1 MIKKHLLV
9 ITGIAIILIGISITM
24 VSLNFQTDSLKFQIM
39 NSGNPRAVIID
50 QLDEEIPN
58 KEFQK
63 SVTEILKNTG
73 YDVDLYTTEQVTVDF
88 YKNLPSMK
96 YDLIVIR
103 SHSLGDGYIEESSS
117 LFTGERYSDHK
128 YIKEQFL
135 GYVGRAVPLLLTVVN
150 QGGGL
155 ENFRNDTFFTVGA
168 KMIDGLMVGE
178 FDNSTIILGGC
189 ETMQETRL
197 ADAFLRRGASE
208 VVGWTG
214 LIDSKNNDRIMT
226 EIIKQTTENHLKMED
241 TVDYVNKSI
250 KGRLFYEETK
260 LDYVSRNA

>member
-1 MIKKHLLV
+1 MNKKRPV
-9 ITGIAIILIGISITM
+9 IITGIVIIIAISVALL
-24 VSLNFQTDSLKFQIM
+24 SLNVQTDSMDLEIM
-39 NSGNPRAVIID
+39 DSGSPRAVIID

-63 SVTEILKNTG
+63 SVTEMLKDSG
-73 YDVDLYTTEQVTVDF
+73 YHVDLFTTDQVTVDL

-96 YDLIVIR
+96 YDIIVIR

-117 LFTGERYSDHK
+117 LFTGEKYSDHK

-135 GYVGRAVPLLLTVVN
+135 GYVGRAVPLLAAEVR
-150 QGGGL
+150 QHGGL
-155 ENFRNDTFFTVGA
+155 DNFRNDTFFTVGS
-168 KMIDGLMVGE
+168 KMVDSLMVGK
-178 FDNSTIILGGC
+178 FNNSIIILGGC

-214 LIDSKNNDRIMT
+214 LIDSQNNDNIMI
-226 EIIKQTTENHLKMED
+226 ELIKETTQDNVKIEQA
-241 TVDYVNKSI
+241 VDFINQSI
-250 KGRLFYEETK
+250 KGRLYYDETK
-260 LDYVSRNA
+260 LDYVSRNT